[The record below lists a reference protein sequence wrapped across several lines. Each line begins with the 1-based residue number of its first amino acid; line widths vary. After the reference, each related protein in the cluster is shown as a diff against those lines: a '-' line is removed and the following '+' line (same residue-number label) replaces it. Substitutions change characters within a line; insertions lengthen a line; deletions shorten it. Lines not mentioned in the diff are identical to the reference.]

1 MAQSQTIVGTE
12 ISLLPKDVQTEQSAT
27 ITITGVNSGASKV
40 YTLVNKPKPY
50 PGAPVNWQLIRP
62 ETNNTAG
69 NEEYVFTLSS
79 DQFFELYTGDYAVEE
94 EAQENASLIVLCEVC
109 TYDNEPI
116 PDPVDDYRWGGYFS
130 FLDDVNTVKPFQNKD
145 GRVEFTLSSITN
157 RYPLV
162 IDERLLTAVAGKQ
175 LYVELKE
182 ITTQGQL
189 KIATP
194 EGEFVTSLTNIDS
207 KSNFDLVVNG
217 GGVVKLYVNIN
228 DGDKTA
234 EKEQDPADEKEVKTI
249 KKKKK
254 KKKKV
259 FTKKKKKFN
268 FSKKYF

>member
-1 MAQSQTIVGTE
+1 ME
-12 ISLLPKDVQTEQSAT
+12 KLRPFKDK
-27 ITITGVNSGASKV
+27 N
-40 YTLVNKPKPY
+40 
-50 PGAPVNWQLIRP
+50 
-62 ETNNTAG
+62 
-69 NEEYVFTLSS
+69 
-79 DQFFELYTGDYAVEE
+79 
-94 EAQENASLIVLCEVC
+94 
-109 TYDNEPI
+109 
-116 PDPVDDYRWGGYFS
+116 
-130 FLDDVNTVKPFQNKD
+130 

-194 EGEFVTSLTNIDS
+194 EGEFVNSLTNIDS

>member
-12 ISLLPKDVQTEQSAT
+12 ISILPREVQTQQSAT

-40 YTLVNKPKPY
+40 YTIINKPKAY
-50 PGAPVNWQLIRP
+50 PAEVLRWQLIKP
-62 ETNNTAG
+62 ETSNTSG

-79 DQFFELYTGDYAVEE
+79 DEFFELYTGDYAVEE
-94 EAQENASLIVLCEVC
+94 EAQENATHIVLFEVC
-109 TYDNEPI
+109 TYNNEPI

-130 FLDDVNTVKPFQNKD
+130 FVDGANTKKPLQNKD
-145 GRVEFTLSSITN
+145 GRAEATLSSIVN
-157 RYPLV
+157 KYPLI
-162 IDERLLTAVAGKQ
+162 IDERFLTAVAGKQ

-207 KSNFDLVVNG
+207 KSNFDLIVNG
-217 GGVVKLYVNIN
+217 GGVVKLYVQVN
-228 DGDKTA
+228 DNESKA
-234 EKEQDPADEKEVKTI
+234 EKEEDPADGKEVKTI

-254 KKKKV
+254 KKKT